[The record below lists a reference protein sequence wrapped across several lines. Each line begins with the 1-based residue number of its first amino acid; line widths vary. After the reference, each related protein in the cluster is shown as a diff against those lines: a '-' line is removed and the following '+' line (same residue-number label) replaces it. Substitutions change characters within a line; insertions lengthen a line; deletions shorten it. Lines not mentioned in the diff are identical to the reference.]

1 MGLSVGLPLGTR
13 LGLILG
19 REDGFPLGTAL
30 GVVLGAKL
38 ELGDADVLG
47 AGLVVGLA
55 LGAFDALTLGALDL
69 LGASLKVGLSVGS
82 FDGKL
87 EGVCESK
94 RVGLAVVG
102 LAVVG
107 LAVVGLAVVGD
118 GEMTMVETVNSRG
131 LPGLPLKYGT
141 AVMTTTSAG
150 VERTSA
156 ASYPPAAFAAVKEY
170 GRAKFV
176 RRRLPLT

>member
-107 LAVVGLAVVGD
+107 D